1 MAVRTSSPGTASCI
15 STTRRSS
22 KRPSERQCGQA
33 RIEHRR
39 RHPVDDPEGG
49 EERPGGEGIHQV
61 LRPAEGRRRVHRAR
75 AGPLAAGHAGAR
87 QEPILAGP
95 EGPASARL
103 RPAGPPRPDRAGL
116 LRVQPGDGGSPLPTR
131 VEHGDD
137 RRREGR
143 REGGS
148 GGRQGIQAHRGDL
161 LQVQEGVRAE
171 TNDMNGTSVIDVGRP
186 AIRRRTLSRSLR
198 GGLKGGEYT
207 WAVAFVVPYIA
218 VFLTFVAYP
227 VVYGLWMG
235 SEASL
240 YRELFADPI
249 YQSTVVNTVLY
260 LALGVNVK
268 MFLALLLSG
277 FFMRPGWWMKLLLLI
292 FVLPWAVPQISTYIS
307 IHWMLNGE
315 WGFLNNVLYTLFHV
329 EGPSWLNDRWMALGA
344 VIVAHIWK
352 WTPFWTLIMLAGRMA
367 IPLEIRDT
375 ARVDGATGLRGFVH
389 ITFPL
394 LANLYLICTLLSTI
408 FLLGDFNAVTFVS
421 GGGPANSTHVLAT
434 LGIRNAFEIA
444 QPRLGVAAVMTAL
457 PLVIPLVIVLMRRL
471 RTAEVQL

>member
-1 MAVRTSSPGTASCI
+1 MDSAS
-15 STTRRSS
+15 
-22 KRPSERQCGQA
+22 
-33 RIEHRR
+33 
-39 RHPVDDPEGG
+39 V
-49 EERPGGEGIHQV
+49 
-61 LRPAEGRRRVHRAR
+61 
-75 AGPLAAGHAGAR
+75 
-87 QEPILAGP
+87 
-95 EGPASARL
+95 
-103 RPAGPPRPDRAGL
+103 
-116 LRVQPGDGGSPLPTR
+116 
-131 VEHGDD
+131 VEF
-137 RRREGR
+137 
-143 REGGS
+143 
-148 GGRQGIQAHRGDL
+148 
-161 LQVQEGVRAE
+161 
-171 TNDMNGTSVIDVGRP
+171 GRP
-186 AIRRRTLSRSLR
+186 AVREQTFWQYCR
-198 GGLKGGEYT
+198 GGLKSREYA
-207 WAVAFVVPYIA
+207 WALAFVVPYVA

-227 VVYGLWMG
+227 IVYGLWLG
-235 SEASL
+235 SESRL

-277 FFMRPGWWMKLLLLI
+277 FFMRRGWWMKVLLLI
-292 FVLPWAVPQISTYIS
+292 YVLPWAVPTLSTFIS

-344 VIVAHIWK
+344 VILTHIWK
-352 WTPFWTLIMLAGRMA
+352 WMPFWTIILLAGRMA

-408 FLLGDFNAVTFVS
+408 FLLGDFNTVYFVS

-434 LGIRNAFEIA
+434 LGIRNAFDIA
-444 QPRLGVAAVMTAL
+444 RPRLGVAAVMSAL
-457 PLVIPLVIVLMRRL
+457 PLVIPLVIVLMRKL